1 MAEVMS
7 NEVKEEDVV
16 NNPSHYKHG
25 KFEVIDEMLIVFG
38 PQKTF
43 DFCVLNAWK
52 YRARAPYKNNME
64 QDMDK
69 SSRYLEMALQIA
81 EAYNLEVKLIK
92 GLEG

>member
-16 NNPSHYKHG
+16 NNPSHYKRG

>member
-1 MAEVMS
+1 MTEVMS

-81 EAYNLEVKLIK
+81 EVYNLEVKLIK

>member
-81 EAYNLEVKLIK
+81 EAYSLEVKLIK